1 LSSPKVLLLDIE
13 TSPIT
18 GYTWKTWQD
27 NVLKILE
34 PSKILSVSWKWLNE
48 DETFCK
54 ALPDY
59 RGYKK
64 NVIDDEKLVKEA
76 WKLLDDADIVIGHHV
91 AKFDI
96 PKLNARFV
104 YHGLAAPSKYQI
116 VDTKRVA
123 SRYFKF
129 DSNSLNNLGQYLG
142 CGVKIENGGF
152 DLWVRCIAGDK
163 DAWEVMKAYNTQ
175 DVVLLE
181 KVYLKLRPYIENHP
195 NVSLI
200 TGMTSTGCPTCQSVN
215 VQKRGF
221 AYTRTSR
228 KQRYQCNDCHAWSS
242 GPLER
247 VKNSNILFSEET

>member
-1 LSSPKVLLLDIE
+1 MIDIE

-34 PSKILSVSWKWLNE
+34 PSKILSLSWKYLHDSE
-48 DETFCK
+48 VFCK

-59 RGYKK
+59 KGYKK
-64 NVIDDEKLVKEA
+64 GMIDDEKLVKEA
-76 WKLLDDADIVIGHHV
+76 WKLLDEADILIGHHA

-96 PKLNARFV
+96 PKLNARFI
-104 YHGLAAPSKYQI
+104 YHGLPAPSKYQI
-116 VDTKRVA
+116 IDTKRVA

-129 DSNSLNNLGQYLG
+129 DSNSLKNLGQYLN
-142 CGVKIENGGF
+142 CGTKIETGGF
-152 DLWVRCIAGDK
+152 DLWVRCIAGDPE
-163 DAWEVMKAYNTQ
+163 AWEDMKAYNTQ

-181 KVYLKLRPYIENHP
+181 QVYLKLRPYIENHP

-200 TGMTSTGCPTCQSVN
+200 TGNMSTGCPTCQSSN

-221 AYTRTSR
+221 AYTRTSK
-228 KQRYQCNDCHAWSS
+228 KQRYQCLDCKSWSS
-242 GPLER
+242 GTLER
-247 VKNSNILFSEET
+247 IKNNNILFSEGK